1 MLEITEE
8 FKAKFEKAQTDAVA
22 AVTELR
28 AISDTNTSDL
38 GEAKGKIEKLE
49 GVINKFEE
57 VNTKLV
63 TMNAANEKNEAEFKE
78 QFEVLEKKMY
88 RMPTKGGADDE
99 KATLAYK
106 SFEKVIRHGING
118 EVKFEEGEFKYL
130 RTDSDAAG
138 GYLVP
143 DAQVQE
149 LDKDI
154 VEISPIRAF
163 ARIKK
168 TSHRTYPLAIR
179 TTNVVSNMTGEN
191 EASVDTTAV
200 YRVVDVP
207 VKKITAETAI
217 SIEELQDAAFSMETL
232 MRDDINEEFARKEGQ
247 QFVLGTGAA
256 NEMTGYMI
264 DSQIS
269 AISSGIA
276 DDIEWNNFIDLTDI
290 KEGYNLTYAMKRS
303 TAIRAQKLK
312 NGVGD
317 YLWQPSVEAGKPA
330 TINGL
335 PYFIAQDMAAIGA
348 GNQPVICGDFSRGFT
363 IVDRVGMA
371 IVRDELTLASNGL
384 IRLIAHKRVGS
395 KVTKGEA
402 FLKLTCEV

>member
-1 MLEITEE
+1 MEITEE
-8 FKAKFEKAQTDAVA
+8 FKAQFKKAQDEAVA

-28 AISDTNTSDL
+28 TLSETNKDEL
-38 GEAKGKIEKLE
+38 AEYKGKVEKLE
-49 GVINKFEE
+49 GVIGKFED

-63 TMNAANEKNEAEFKE
+63 SMNAANEKNEADFKSKIE
-78 QFEVLEKKMY
+78 EMEKKLY
-88 RMPTKGGADDE
+88 RMPTTGTVAEAKNAPE
-99 KATLAYK
+99 FKA
-106 SFEKVIRHGING
+106 FDKVMRHGING
-118 EVKFEEGEFKYL
+118 EVKFEDGEFKYL

-143 DAQVQE
+143 DAQISE

-154 VEISPIRAF
+154 IEISPIRSF

-168 TSHRTYPLAIR
+168 TTNRTYPLAIR
-179 TTNVVSNMTGEN
+179 TTNLSSNMTGEG
-191 EASVDTTAV
+191 ESSVDSQAV

-217 SIEELQDAAFSMETL
+217 SIEELQDAAFSMEML
-232 MRDDINEEFARKEGQ
+232 MKDDINEEFARKEGN
-247 QFVLGTGAA
+247 QFVLGAGAG
-256 NEMTGYMI
+256 NDMTGFMV

-269 AISSGIA
+269 SINSGIA

-290 KEGYNLTYAMKRS
+290 KEGYKLTYGMKRS

-330 TINGL
+330 TINGI

-348 GNQPVICGDFSRGFT
+348 GNSPVICGDFSRGFT

-371 IVRDELTLASNGL
+371 VVRDELTLASQGL
-384 IRLIAHKRVGS
+384 VRLIAHKRVGS

-402 FLKLTCEV
+402 FLKLTCST